1 MQKSFRAAL
10 PAAALLTSLL
20 LAVADLH
27 AQATASAVLEGTIL
41 DVTQGA
47 VVGAQ
52 ITLTNKDTGAVRTMS
67 SGGTCLYRFDLLP
80 PGNYEIKV
88 SMPGFKTAS
97 ASSVEL
103 LVGKTSTFNFTLE
116 PDKVNDMI
124 MVLEQVPIVDAT
136 STSVG
141 STFTPNEVQD
151 LPLNG
156 RDFGN
161 LSFLAPGARPI
172 NSYDPTKNRVAVFSI
187 DGSNGRNVNV
197 TVNGIDNKDNSA

>member
-1 MQKSFRAAL
+1 MR
-10 PAAALLTSLL
+10 
-20 LAVADLH
+20 
-27 AQATASAVLEGTIL
+27 
-41 DVTQGA
+41 
-47 VVGAQ
+47 
-52 ITLTNKDTGAVRTMS
+52 
-67 SGGTCLYRFDLLP
+67 
-80 PGNYEIKV
+80 
-88 SMPGFKTAS
+88 GFKTAS

-116 PDKVNDMI
+116 SGEVNDVIMVLEQVP

-187 DGSNGRNVNV
+187 DGSNRRNV
-197 TVNGIDNKDNSA
+197 TVNGSTTKTIPRDRAKVFPRRVRRGIPILIYELVENGLMVKAHPFTNSCKTIKTRNPSTLVQLSGEPALRMRFTPRARKKLCSG